1 MNPGQIEQVSEE
13 LAANLPVCPKCGSA
27 PLIVKSLAGFAV
39 NVKIFCQHC
48 ESLSSVTEIQW
59 HPSLFEAVNI
69 WSLTAKLLGAETP
82 QGVANMAGDGPPDF
96 RGYKGCR
103 VYVDNQT
110 GIIYHWD
117 DGAWIDVTTDVP
129 F

>member
-1 MNPGQIEQVSEE
+1 MKPGQIEQVSEE

-82 QGVANMAGDGPPDF
+82 QGVANMAGDGPPYF
-96 RGYKGCR
+96 QGHTGFSTYT
-103 VYVDNQT
+103 DNLT
-110 GIIYHWD
+110 GLIYYWD
-117 DGAWIDVTTDVP
+117 NNEWINVSSDVP